1 MSSKFDRDLIFKL
14 ASVQAKLA
22 VVASSGD
29 VLSDLNDLKEV
40 RKFETELAALISE
53 NSKAGAVP
61 PKPLAFVEAEIA
73 SLLAWGKEVQRLID
87 SGDDLL
93 SPKQLIEN
101 NQKAGLEKM
110 RSLRSRIE
118 RFQSELFPRAAEIR
132 SKIPRQCFEQQLVDQ
147 RILGIWQLK
156 LAADDQTEEIPDL
169 PNLIQWVGET
179 GKTQFKVSELNEKL
193 SAHLDLI
200 EKLSAEARAQL
211 AELES
216 TIVKLESGFLNE
228 AKKWQKGRTDKN
240 RFYDSQDVKWAT
252 LESKINKFEGTL
264 NEIRARSGN
273 AKIINAV
280 NQIKLDDDWKKI
292 EPDSELGTALNS
304 IKKTAEG
311 YRFKIRISLF
321 VIALVFC
328 YAAKELAEWKEN
340 ARLAQVAAAAKA
352 EAERPAYLKSLNASL
367 LRANISQD
375 KIERLLK
382 MGGTVVAWGN
392 DSFGQSAIPQ
402 ALSGVVAIAAG
413 DVHSLALKSDGT
425 VVAWGSNRYG
435 ESAIPQGLS
444 GVVAIAG
451 GRNHSL
457 ALKSDGTVVAWG
469 NNSYGQSAIPQAL
482 SGVVAI
488 ATGDDHSLALK
499 SDGTVVAWGH
509 DSFARS
515 TIPQGLSGVVAI
527 AAGDVHNLALKSDGT
542 VVAWGS
548 NFYGQSAIPQALSG
562 VVAIAVGDDHNLA
575 LKSDGTVVAWGN
587 NSYGQSAIPQALS
600 GAVAVATGDD
610 HSLALKSDGPVVAW
624 GDNSYGQSA
633 IPQGLSGVVAIAGGA
648 SHSLALKLE
657 PDN

>member
-73 SLLAWGKEVQRLID
+73 SLVAWGKEVQRLID

-132 SKIPRQCFEQQLVDQ
+132 SKIPRQCFEGKLVDQ
-147 RILGIWQLK
+147 RIRGIWQLK

-169 PNLIQWVGET
+169 PNLIQWIGET
-179 GKTQFKVSELNEKL
+179 DKTQFKVSELNEKL
-193 SAHLDLI
+193 SAHLKLI

-228 AKKWQKGRTDKN
+228 AKKWQEGRRDKN
-240 RFYDSQDVKWAT
+240 RFYDSQDAKWAT
-252 LESKINKFEGTL
+252 LESKIKKFESTL

-292 EPDSELGTALNS
+292 EPDSELGITLSS
-304 IKKTAEG
+304 IKKTAERDRLKFWILLAA
-311 YRFKIRISLF
+311 YVLL
-321 VIALVFC
+321 VIAAAVYIPKFQA
-328 YAAKELAEWKEN
+328 YAAAN
-340 ARLAQVAAAAKA
+340 AAAKA

-402 ALSGVVAIAAG
+402 GLSGVVAIAGGKIHSLALKSDGTVVAWGDNSYGQSAIPRGLSGVVAIATGNSHSLALKSDGTVVAWGDDDSVPSSIPRGLSRVVAIAAGNRYSLALKSDGTVADWGNNLYGQSIPQGLSGVVAIAAG
-413 DVHSLALKSDGT
+413 ADHSLALKSDGTVVGWGYNVDRQSAIPEGLSGVVAIAAGNTHSLALKSDGT
-425 VVAWGSNRYG
+425 VVAWGSDLYD
-435 ESAIPQGLS
+435 ESTIPRGLS
-444 GVVAIAG
+444 GVVAVAAG
-451 GRNHSL
+451 ASHSL

-469 NNSYGQSAIPQAL
+469 RNSDGQSAIPQAL

-488 ATGDDHSLALK
+488 AG
-499 SDGTVVAWGH
+499 
-509 DSFARS
+509 R
-515 TIPQGLSGVVAI
+515 
-527 AAGDVHNLALKSDGT
+527 
-542 VVAWGS
+542 
-548 NFYGQSAIPQALSG
+548 
-562 VVAIAVGDDHNLA
+562 
-575 LKSDGTVVAWGN
+575 
-587 NSYGQSAIPQALS
+587 
-600 GAVAVATGDD
+600 
-610 HSLALKSDGPVVAW
+610 
-624 GDNSYGQSA
+624 
-633 IPQGLSGVVAIAGGA
+633 A

>member
-216 TIVKLESGFLNE
+216 TIVKLESGFLND

-252 LESKINKFEGTL
+252 LESKINQFEGAL

-273 AKIINAV
+273 AKIIHAV

-304 IKKTAEG
+304 IKKTAERDRLKFWILLAA
-311 YRFKIRISLF
+311 YVLL
-321 VIALVFC
+321 VIAAAVYIPKFQA
-328 YAAKELAEWKEN
+328 YAAAN
-340 ARLAQVAAAAKA
+340 AAAKA

-367 LRANISQD
+367 LRANISQE
-375 KIERLLK
+375 KIAKLLK
-382 MGGTVVAWGN
+382 RGGTVVAWGAN
-392 DSFGQSAIPQ
+392 GRGQTTIPQ
-402 ALSGVVAIAAG
+402 GLSGVVAIAARDSNSLALKSDGTVVAWGTNHYGQLTIPRGLSGVVAIAAG
-413 DVHSLALKSDGT
+413 NSHSLALKSDGTVVAWGDDDSVPSSIPRGLSRVVAIAAGNRYSLALKSDGTVADWGNNLYGQSIPQGLSGVVAIAAGADHSLALKSDGTVVGWGYNVDRQSAIPEGLSGVVAIAAGNTHSLALKSDGT
-425 VVAWGSNRYG
+425 VVAWGSDLYD
-435 ESAIPQGLS
+435 ESTIPRGLS
-444 GVVAIAG
+444 GVVAVAAG
-451 GRNHSL
+451 ASHSL

-469 NNSYGQSAIPQAL
+469 RNS
-482 SGVVAI
+482 
-488 ATGDDHSLALK
+488 D
-499 SDGTVVAWGH
+499 
-509 DSFARS
+509 
-515 TIPQGLSGVVAI
+515 
-527 AAGDVHNLALKSDGT
+527 
-542 VVAWGS
+542 
-548 NFYGQSAIPQALSG
+548 
-562 VVAIAVGDDHNLA
+562 
-575 LKSDGTVVAWGN
+575 
-587 NSYGQSAIPQALS
+587 
-600 GAVAVATGDD
+600 
-610 HSLALKSDGPVVAW
+610 
-624 GDNSYGQSA
+624 GQSA
-633 IPQGLSGVVAIAGGA
+633 IPQGLSGVVAIAAGA

-657 PDN
+657 PEN